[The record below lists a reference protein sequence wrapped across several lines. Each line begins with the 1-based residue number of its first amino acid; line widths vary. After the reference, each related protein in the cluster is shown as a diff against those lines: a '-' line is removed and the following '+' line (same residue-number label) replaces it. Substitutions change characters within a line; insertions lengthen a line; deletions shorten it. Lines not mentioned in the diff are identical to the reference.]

1 MKVKLFLGLVLLPLS
16 ALALWGS
23 IMMPS
28 WKSSAKDIL
37 ALAQTA
43 GVSQEQWNEIEK
55 KAQEIPRIYPANAL
69 HNSIEEVNEIFV
81 QLQQIES
88 TFSTFDME
96 EKSLEIQTI
105 YQLFTHIKSIG
116 ASVKAV
122 DQNVASIPDF
132 LLDADQK
139 SQKQLLRSKLKT
151 LRMAFDQLDILHRVV
166 EDFQNNEERVL
177 ILLQNQNEPRPTGGF
192 TGSILILDFS
202 DNMLRWEF
210 KDIYALD
217 RKVPEDSM
225 IPAPDFFHNLST
237 KISLRDANIS
247 PDFKISSQLYQ
258 TFFEAAGEKVPG
270 TIVGVNLN
278 LVRELLK
285 FSGPITF
292 EKWNVTA
299 NQYNFDMVLSFLVE
313 SKISGRFGVK
323 DPVLEFINK
332 ILEPSRWKLLDIESL
347 MAWDWQSFLKQ
358 KNILAYSDNKKLQKL
373 IELWKLDGSMNA
385 LKESDNFMWVD
396 FVSVG
401 ANKTE
406 KFMWTKLWHD
416 SFILPNG
423 KVMNTVE
430 IQRRHNLQPGEL
442 ERLLETENWFEN
454 IKDQLNGE
462 MRWKLA
468 EGQNRT
474 VLRLFVPT
482 DSRLI
487 TQNNPSGEI
496 TQSFA
501 GEIDAKVFE
510 VPMYVSPGEKNTTT
524 IVYETSLKRGSNNW
538 RPYLFQLGTT
548 PGKLQT
554 TFLKTISA
562 EGPFSA
568 ETLNI
573 GKPLPIQDSEY
584 RSVVDFRD

>member
-1 MKVKLFLGLVLLPLS
+1 MKAKLFLGLVVLPLG
-16 ALALWGS
+16 ALALWAS
-23 IMMPS
+23 LMMPQ
-28 WKSSAKDIL
+28 WKTSAQEIL
-37 ALAQTA
+37 ALVQTA
-43 GVSQEQWNEIEK
+43 GISSEQWAIIEE
-55 KAQEIPRIYPANAL
+55 KAAEIPRIYPANAL
-69 HNSIEEVNEIFV
+69 HDSIEEVNEIFV
-81 QLQQIES
+81 QLGQIEAQ
-88 TFSTFDME
+88 FETFDME
-96 EKSLEIQTI
+96 QQSLDLKTLS
-105 YQLFTHIKSIG
+105 QLFTHTKSIG
-116 ASVKAV
+116 ASVTAI
-122 DQNVASIPDF
+122 DQNLSSLPDF
-132 LLDADQK
+132 LLDGNQK
-139 SQKQLLRSKLKT
+139 AQKKLLSNKLKT
-151 LRMAFDQLDILHRVV
+151 LRMAFDQIDILHRVTQ
-166 EDFQNNEERVL
+166 DFQSTQERIL
-177 ILLQNQNEPRPTGGF
+177 ILLQNQNEPRSTGGF
-192 TGSILILDFS
+192 TGSILVLDF
-202 DNMLRWEF
+202 DETTLRWRFE
-210 KDIYALD
+210 DIYALD
-217 RKVPEDSM
+217 RKVPEEAM

-237 KISLRDANIS
+237 TISMRDANIS
-247 PDFKISSQLYQ
+247 PDFAVSSKLYQ
-258 TFFEAAGEKVPG
+258 DFFEAAGEKVPG

-299 NQYNFDMVLSFLVE
+299 NQYNFDVVLSFLVE

-347 MAWDWQSFLKQ
+347 MTWDWKSFLDQ
-358 KNILAYSDNKKLQKL
+358 KNILAYSDNTKLQKL
-373 IELWKLDGSMNA
+373 FEIWKLDGSMDA
-385 LKESDNFMWVD
+385 FVETDNFLWVD
-396 FVSVG
+396 FVSIG

-406 KFMWTKLWHD
+406 KFMWTKVWHD

-442 ERLLETENWFEN
+442 ETLLGTENWFEN

-501 GEIDAKVFE
+501 GEIDARIFE
-510 VPMYVSPGEKNTTT
+510 IPMYVSPTEKNTTT
-524 IVYETSLKRGSNNW
+524 LVYETSLRRGSHNW
-538 RPYLFQLGTT
+538 RPYFFRLGAT
-548 PGKLQT
+548 PGKQQT

-573 GKPLPIQDSEY
+573 GKPLPIQDQEY
-584 RSVVDFRD
+584 RAVVDFRD